1 MHFFVIKI
9 GYSYEKK
16 KFLRVSKALIMILQL
31 KLKNQKWRIRYNGHF
46 GLDSMLFVQIAQK

>member
-16 KFLRVSKALIMILQL
+16 KISQGFESADYDSAVKIKKSKMA
-31 KLKNQKWRIRYNGHF
+31 
-46 GLDSMLFVQIAQK
+46 DSV